1 MPDRATA
8 DHDQDSER
16 EHMTLPDD
24 ALRVLQETSRTFFL
38 PIRQLPA
45 GLQEAIASAYLCMRA
60 IDEIEDHP
68 HLERGKKISLL
79 RQVSR
84 QLQAQTSLEDFPPDA
99 FLKCFAPHQACLPE
113 VTRRLAPEEIA
124 PRIWEA
130 IATMAERMAG
140 WVADGWRVQT
150 EADLDRYTYGVAGAT
165 GVLLCD
171 LWAWAGGEQLHRS
184 AAIQFGRGLQ
194 AVNILRNR
202 TEDLAR
208 GVDFF
213 PTGWTPEQM
222 RQYAWGQL
230 MQAEVYALTLPS
242 APFEALIHIPLV
254 LAEATLDA
262 LARGETK
269 LSRSEVLSILEQ
281 IQTQARGNF
290 PAETPAGYY
299 QG

>member
-1 MPDRATA
+1 
-8 DHDQDSER
+8 
-16 EHMTLPDD
+16 MTLPDD
-24 ALRVLQETSRTFFL
+24 AMRVLQETSRTFLL
-38 PIRQLPA
+38 PIRRLPA

-68 HLERGKKISLL
+68 HLESEKKVSLL
-79 RQVSR
+79 RQVSH
-84 QLQAQTSLEDFPPDA
+84 QLQAQTSVEDFPPDA
-99 FLKCFAPHQACLPE
+99 FLNCFIPYQACLPE
-113 VTRRLAPEEIA
+113 VTCRLADWLCLAPKEIA
-124 PRIWEA
+124 LRIWEA

-140 WVADGWRVQT
+140 WVADGWRVET

-202 TEDLAR
+202 AEDLAR

-213 PTGWTPEQM
+213 PTGWTREQM
-222 RQYAWGQL
+222 HQYARRQL
-230 MQAEVYALTLPS
+230 MQAEAYSLTMPP

-254 LAEATLDA
+254 LAKATLDA
-262 LARGETK
+262 LVRGETK
-269 LSRSEVLSILEQ
+269 LSRSEVLSIVGQ
-281 IQTQARGNF
+281 IQTQEPTKSDLSARDNLL
-290 PAETPAGYY
+290 
-299 QG
+299 

>member
-1 MPDRATA
+1 
-8 DHDQDSER
+8 
-16 EHMTLPDD
+16 MTLPDD

-68 HLERGKKISLL
+68 HMERRKKVNLL

-84 QLQAQTSLEDFPPDA
+84 QLQAQTSVEDFPPDA
-99 FLKCFAPHQACLPE
+99 FLNCFVPHQASLPE
-113 VTRRLAPEEIA
+113 VTRRLADWLCLAPEEIA

-130 IATMAERMAG
+130 IAAMAERMAG

-165 GVLLCD
+165 AVLPCD
-171 LWAWAGGEQLHRS
+171 LWAWARGEQLHRS

-202 TEDLAR
+202 AEDLTR

-213 PTGWTPEQM
+213 PTGWTSEQM
-222 RQYAWGQL
+222 RQYAWGQV
-230 MQAEVYALTLPS
+230 MQAEVYALTLPP
-242 APFEALIHIPLV
+242 AAFEALIHIPLA
-254 LAEATLDA
+254 LAKATLDA
-262 LARGETK
+262 LERGETK
-269 LSRSEVLSILEQ
+269 LSRSEVLSIVGQ
-281 IQTQARGNF
+281 IQTRARGNF
-290 PAETPAGYY
+290 PSVSSTDRQP
-299 QG
+299 QGPIHCK